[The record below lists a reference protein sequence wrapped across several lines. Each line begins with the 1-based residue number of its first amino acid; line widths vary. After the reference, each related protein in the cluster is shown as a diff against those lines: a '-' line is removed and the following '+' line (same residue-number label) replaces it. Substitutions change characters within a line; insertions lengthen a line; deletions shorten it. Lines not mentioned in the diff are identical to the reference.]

1 MGISKEKFYEILRE
15 NASEEFAHIPTEKE
29 TSCRFSPEFIQKMD
43 KLIKKQKRT
52 SWSFFHTPFG
62 RIAAVTL
69 TACILLLLIIGYGHL
84 QKPFTEE
91 YVILNL
97 PEGFTQAACQKEKD
111 TVTLTYEND
120 KGEKIVLQQ
129 YSAGAITGGAPVYGT
144 MQAVAVGDKTVYV
157 YQIENGARADWI
169 QDGYAFSLIYY
180 GQIDTEALVSFAS
193 SVSPSP

>member
-15 NASEEFAHIPTEKE
+15 NASEEFAHIPGEEE
-29 TSCRFSPEFIQKMD
+29 TSCRFSPEFIQNMD

-52 SWSFFHTPFG
+52 SWGFFHTNFG
-62 RIAAVTL
+62 KIAAVSL
-69 TACILLLLIIGYGHL
+69 IACILLLIIGYGHF
-84 QKPFTEE
+84 QKPLTEE

-129 YSAGAITGGAPVYGT
+129 SSVETISGEGPVYGT
-144 MQAVAVGDKTVYV
+144 MQAVTVGDKTVYV